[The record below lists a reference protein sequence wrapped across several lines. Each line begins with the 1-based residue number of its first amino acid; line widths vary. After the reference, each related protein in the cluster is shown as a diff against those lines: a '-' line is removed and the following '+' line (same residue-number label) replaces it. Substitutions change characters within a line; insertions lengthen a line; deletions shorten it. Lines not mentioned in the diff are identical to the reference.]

1 MLGELPGDQLAGSGH
16 QVLLAGLLLEL
27 HLEQV
32 AEVLLGGELEAGL
45 HVGGLF
51 MTFLP
56 DETSRRLMCDLENMI
71 KICYILR
78 VNLTRTSY
86 ATFRER
92 MYRELRLYNCGSI
105 IMFTTINKGNI

>member
-1 MLGELPGDQLAGSGH
+1 MLGQLPGDQLTGGGH

-51 MTFLP
+51 RTFLP
-56 DETSRRLMCDLENMI
+56 DVTSRRLIICDILINRLREVSHKNAI
-71 KICYILR
+71 KLFI
-78 VNLTRTSY
+78 
-86 ATFRER
+86 F
-92 MYRELRLYNCGSI
+92 
-105 IMFTTINKGNI
+105 